1 MFLSPK
7 KKNHNYKYKY
17 IFIIFVAVYFVYYW
31 IERDE
36 NVENVISISKYTLE
50 IDGICILYNPEYI
63 LPSQSFLSQSLSQDI
78 LAKLPPGY
86 MFIDYIYKIQNSA
99 LSTFHRDVTSS
110 QYIHKTKYPVYT
122 AILYNYSGELLS
134 FCPGS
139 NKSYPFVWSRITNM
153 HGKTGTV
160 FLFDCDILH
169 AGCDNNC
176 IIKREVLQYK
186 ICHKDDLE
194 KLQELSQIN
203 VTKIEIDCKSTIWN
217 RIMRKASYF
226 MEMPIN
232 TFLYPLMIKRENKN
246 NIIGRIQEYI
256 PISFYNN

>member
-1 MFLSPK
+1 M
-7 KKNHNYKYKY
+7 
-17 IFIIFVAVYFVYYW
+17 YYW
-31 IERDE
+31 TEINEIVD
-36 NVENVISISKYTLE
+36 NNIISKYNLE
-50 IDGICILYNPEYI
+50 IDGICILYNPEYATKTME
-63 LPSQSFLSQSLSQDI
+63 LPSDNLKQDI

-110 QYIHKTKYPVYT
+110 QYIYKTKYPVYT
-122 AILYNYSGELLS
+122 AILYKYSGELLS

-139 NKSYPFVWSRITNM
+139 NKTYPFVGSRITNM
-153 HGKTGTV
+153 YGKAGTV

-176 IIKREVLQYK
+176 IVKREVLQYK

-194 KLQELSQIN
+194 RLHELSSVN

-217 RIMRKASYF
+217 KIMRKASYF
-226 MEMPIN
+226 FEMPIN
-232 TFLYPLMIKRENKN
+232 TFLYPLMIKRENTN
-246 NIIGRIQEYI
+246 NIIGRIQEFI